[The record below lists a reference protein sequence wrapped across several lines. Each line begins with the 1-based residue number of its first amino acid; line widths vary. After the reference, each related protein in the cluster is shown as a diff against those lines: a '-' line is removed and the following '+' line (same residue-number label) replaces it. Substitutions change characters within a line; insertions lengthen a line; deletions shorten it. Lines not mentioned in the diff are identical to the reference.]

1 MKSRKAKIT
10 GRGKLIQK
18 AMNRV
23 VASEPCAEIR
33 KLREAL
39 LLYHEAWNG
48 CESDWLAAMREA
60 SKNAEAVLW
69 PNKQSEKVGQQNQEG
84 GWK

>member
-10 GRGKLIQK
+10 ERGELIQK
-18 AMNRV
+18 DMNRV
-23 VASEPCAEIR
+23 VAAEPGAEIR

-48 CESDWLAAMREA
+48 CEGDWRAAMRMA
-60 SKNAEAVLW
+60 SKNAEDVLW
-69 PNKQSEKVGQQNQEG
+69 PKEHSRDAINQ
-84 GWK
+84 KAK